1 MSFPGARFH
10 VPEAVTLG
18 ESLEGGENWK
28 RNLRLSRAENHTS
41 SACQYSNNEKKEAT
55 ISTLPFTAR
64 KPNPARLHLAGS
76 LIAPYRPQRIAE
88 ASPRICQLAVP
99 KKIWAPSFEKTNF
112 TLKNPSKAEPS
123 SRILLLAVPKK
134 EHQDFV
140 PNRPLSW
147 HVAKSVL
154 VAVASERLLELAVP
168 KSRKPLFEERNPYKV
183 SPAALSATA
192 SPRILELSLPSPRW
206 CRTKSAQM

>member
-1 MSFPGARFH
+1 MTTRIEYLARPKPNFLRLPDRESPEWKVSAAALKACPSERLCFLAEPRQVAPGWQPDR
-10 VPEAVTLG
+10 PLSPTLG
-18 ESLEGGENWK
+18 MGM
-28 RNLRLSRAENHTS
+28 R
-41 SACQYSNNEKKEAT
+41 
-55 ISTLPFTAR
+55 
-64 KPNPARLHLAGS
+64 
-76 LIAPYRPQRIAE
+76 RIAE

-99 KKIWAPSFEKTNF
+99 KKIWAPSYEKTNF

-168 KSRKPLFEERNPYKV
+168 KSRKPLFDECNPYKV

-206 CRTKSAQM
+206 CRTKSAHM